1 MPSYMYG
8 HLFSNAASRTSWK
21 YKSHTNRTPFT
32 TQLMTN
38 QSFPEVPPTGVPSD
52 AVLKVNWVK
61 NEYYYVQQALTLLKD
76 VIARESKRHEMDQY
90 LTPSM
95 YAMLDDEIIP
105 MLENELDYE
114 PSDADLGCGSEP
126 PMTMDEMYKKA
137 VEEKRIAWS

>member
-1 MPSYMYG
+1 
-8 HLFSNAASRTSWK
+8 
-21 YKSHTNRTPFT
+21 
-32 TQLMTN
+32 MTN

-105 MLENELDYE
+105 MLENELD
-114 PSDADLGCGSEP
+114 
-126 PMTMDEMYKKA
+126 
-137 VEEKRIAWS
+137 